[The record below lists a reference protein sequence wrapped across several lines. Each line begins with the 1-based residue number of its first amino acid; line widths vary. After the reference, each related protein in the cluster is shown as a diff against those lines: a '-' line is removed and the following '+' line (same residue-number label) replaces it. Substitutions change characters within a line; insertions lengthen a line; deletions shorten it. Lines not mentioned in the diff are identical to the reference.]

1 MTAQRARTTPMIEFG
16 PFRKRPPF
24 YCYYV
29 NSFAFPEMVLVTGGT
44 GFLGRAVIRMLSQS
58 DYQVR
63 TLMRPSRRSP
73 ELPAGIPVEAAISSL
88 VDKRGVR
95 AAMVGVDTVV
105 HLAGAERSGLEAGL
119 RAVDIEG
126 TRVLVEAARQAGVS
140 RLVYVS
146 HLGAEPS
153 SAFPALRAKALAE
166 DAIRKG
172 DLPYTIVRSSLVYG
186 EGDRFTT
193 SLAMLLGISP
203 GIFLIPGDGRTA
215 LQPVWVDDLA
225 TCVAWSL
232 EEESMVGKTYDVGGP
247 EFLTLRQV
255 IEMVMQVTGSRRWLL
270 DSSSLYLRGI
280 TWLLQRVLPNPPLT
294 TFWFDYLASSR
305 TASLDAMPT
314 IFGLKPSMM
323 IDRIHYLTER
333 NWAVEFVGR
342 QLKWR

>member
-1 MTAQRARTTPMIEFG
+1 
-16 PFRKRPPF
+16 
-24 YCYYV
+24 
-29 NSFAFPEMVLVTGGT
+29 MVLVTGGT
-44 GFLGRAVIRMLSQS
+44 GFLGRAVIRKLSQS

-73 ELPAGIPVEAAISSL
+73 ELPEGIPVEAAISSL
-88 VDKRGVR
+88 IDKRGVR
-95 AAMVGVDTVV
+95 AAMVGVKSVV
-105 HLAGAERSGLEAGL
+105 HLAGAERGGLAAGL
-119 RAVDIEG
+119 QTVDVEG

-140 RLVYVS
+140 RIVFVS

-166 DAIRKG
+166 DAIRKS
-172 DLPYTIVRSSLVYG
+172 DLPYTIIRSSLVYG

-203 GIFLIPGDGRTA
+203 GIFPIPGDGKTA
-215 LQPVWVDDLA
+215 IQPVWVDDLA

-232 EEESMVGKTYDVGGP
+232 EEESMVGQTYDVGGP

-255 IEMVMQVTGSRRWLL
+255 VEMVMQAAGSRRWLL
-270 DSSSLYLRGI
+270 NTSPLYLRGM
-280 TWLLQRVLPNPPLT
+280 TWAIQRILPNPPLT

-323 IDRIHYLTER
+323 IDQLRYLGER
-333 NWAVEFVGR
+333 NWIVEFMGR
-342 QLKWR
+342 QIGRA

>member
-1 MTAQRARTTPMIEFG
+1 VIEFG
-16 PFRKRPPF
+16 PSRWRPLF
-24 YCYYV
+24 YRHYV
-29 NSFAFPEMVLVTGGT
+29 NSIGFFAVVLVTGGT
-44 GFLGRAVIRMLSQS
+44 GFLGRAVIRMLTQS

-88 VDKRGVR
+88 IDKRGVR
-95 AAMVGVDTVV
+95 AAMVGVKSVV
-105 HLAGAERSGLEAGL
+105 HLAGAERGGLEAGL
-119 RAVDIEG
+119 RAVDVEG
-126 TRVLVEAARQAGVS
+126 TRVLVEAARQAGVN
-140 RLVYVS
+140 RIIFVS

-166 DAIRKG
+166 EAIRKS
-172 DLPYTIVRSSLVYG
+172 DLPYTIIRSSLVYG

-203 GIFLIPGDGRTA
+203 GIFPIPGDGMTA
-215 LQPVWVDDLA
+215 IQPVWVDDLA

-232 EEESMVGKTYDVGGP
+232 EEESMVGETYDIGGP

-255 IEMVMQVTGSRRWLL
+255 VEMVMQEAGSRRWLVNA
-270 DSSSLYLRGI
+270 SPLYLRGL
-280 TWLLQRVLPNPPLT
+280 TWLFQRILPNPPIT

-323 IDRIHYLTER
+323 TDQLRYLGER
-333 NWAVEFVGR
+333 NWIVEFMGR
-342 QLKWR
+342 QLGRI

>member
-1 MTAQRARTTPMIEFG
+1 MIEFE
-16 PFRKRPPF
+16 PFRKRTLIS
-24 YCYYV
+24 CDYV
-29 NSFAFPEMVLVTGGT
+29 NPSGFICVILVTGGT
-44 GFLGRAVIRMLSQS
+44 GFLGRAVIRQVPQS
-58 DYQVR
+58 EYRVR

-88 VDKRGVR
+88 LDKRGVR
-95 AAMVGVDTVV
+95 AAMVGVDSVL
-105 HLAGAERSGLEAGL
+105 HLAGAERGGLETAL
-119 RAVDIEG
+119 RAVDVEG

-166 DAIRKG
+166 DAIRKSG
-172 DLPYTIVRSSLVYG
+172 LPYTIIRSSLVYG
-186 EGDRFTT
+186 EEDRFTT

-203 GIFLIPGDGRTA
+203 GIFPLPGDGKTA
-215 LQPVWVDDLA
+215 IQPVWVDDLA

-232 EEESMVGKTYDVGGP
+232 DEEAMIGQTYDVGGP

-255 IEMVMQVTGSRRWLL
+255 VELVMQATGTHRWLV
-270 DSSSLYLRGI
+270 SASPLYLRGI
-280 TWLLQRVLPNPPLT
+280 TWLIQRVLPNPPLT

-305 TASLDAMPT
+305 TASLDALPR

-323 IDRIHYLTER
+323 IDRLRYLGER
-333 NWAVEFVGR
+333 NWTLEFMGR
-342 QLKWR
+342 QLRWT

>member
-1 MTAQRARTTPMIEFG
+1 
-16 PFRKRPPF
+16 
-24 YCYYV
+24 
-29 NSFAFPEMVLVTGGT
+29 MVLVTGGT
-44 GFLGRAVIRMLSQS
+44 GFLGRSVIRKLSQS

-73 ELPAGIPVEAAISSL
+73 ELPSGIPVEAAISSL

-95 AAMVGVDTVV
+95 AAMVGVKSVV
-105 HLAGAERSGLEAGL
+105 HLAGAERGGLEAGL
-119 RAVDIEG
+119 RAVDVEG

-140 RLVYVS
+140 RIVFVS

-153 SAFPALRAKALAE
+153 SAYPALRAKALAE
-166 DAIRKG
+166 DAIRKSG
-172 DLPYTIVRSSLVYG
+172 LPYTIIRSSLVYD

-203 GIFLIPGDGRTA
+203 GIFPIPGDGKTA
-215 LQPVWVDDLA
+215 IQPVWVDDLA
-225 TCVAWSL
+225 TCMAWSL

-255 IEMVMQVTGSRRWLL
+255 VEMVMQAAGSRRWLL
-270 DSSSLYLRGI
+270 NTSPLYLRGI
-280 TWLLQRVLPNPPLT
+280 TWALQRILPNPPLT

-305 TASLDAMPT
+305 TASLDSMPT

-323 IDRIHYLTER
+323 IDQLRYLGER
-333 NWAVEFVGR
+333 NWIAEFIGR
-342 QLKWR
+342 QIGRA

>member
-1 MTAQRARTTPMIEFG
+1 L
-16 PFRKRPPF
+16 
-24 YCYYV
+24 
-29 NSFAFPEMVLVTGGT
+29 VLVTGGT
-44 GFLGRAVIRMLSQS
+44 GFLGRAVIRKLSQS

-95 AAMVGVDTVV
+95 AAMVGVKSVV
-105 HLAGAERSGLEAGL
+105 HLAGAERGGLEAGL
-119 RAVDIEG
+119 RAVDVEG
-126 TRVLVEAARQAGVS
+126 TR
-140 RLVYVS
+140 
-146 HLGAEPS
+146 
-153 SAFPALRAKALAE
+153 ALAE
-166 DAIRKG
+166 GAIRKS
-172 DLPYTIVRSSLVYG
+172 DLPYTIIRSSLVYG

-203 GIFLIPGDGRTA
+203 GIFPIPGDGKTA
-215 LQPVWVDDLA
+215 IQPVWVDDLA

-232 EEESMVGKTYDVGGP
+232 EEESMVGQTYDVGGP

-255 IEMVMQVTGSRRWLL
+255 VEMVMQAAGSRRWLL
-270 DSSSLYLRGI
+270 NTSPLYLRGM
-280 TWLLQRVLPNPPLT
+280 TWAFQRILPNPPLT

-323 IDRIHYLTER
+323 IDQLRYLGER
-333 NWAVEFVGR
+333 NWIAEFMGR
-342 QLKWR
+342 QIGRA

>member
-1 MTAQRARTTPMIEFG
+1 
-16 PFRKRPPF
+16 
-24 YCYYV
+24 
-29 NSFAFPEMVLVTGGT
+29 MVLVTGGT
-44 GFLGRAVIRMLSQS
+44 GFLGRSVIRKLSQS

-73 ELPAGIPVEAAISSL
+73 ELPSGIPVEAAISSL

-95 AAMVGVDTVV
+95 AAMVGVKSVV
-105 HLAGAERSGLEAGL
+105 HLAGAERGGLEAGL
-119 RAVDIEG
+119 RAVDVEG

-140 RLVYVS
+140 RIVFVS

-153 SAFPALRAKALAE
+153 SAYPALRAKALAE
-166 DAIRKG
+166 DAIRKSG
-172 DLPYTIVRSSLVYG
+172 LPYTIIRSSLVYG

-203 GIFLIPGDGRTA
+203 GIFPIPGDGKTA
-215 LQPVWVDDLA
+215 IQPVWVDDLA
-225 TCVAWSL
+225 TCMAWSL

-255 IEMVMQVTGSRRWLL
+255 VEMVMQAAGSRRWLL
-270 DSSSLYLRGI
+270 NTSPLYLRGI
-280 TWLLQRVLPNPPLT
+280 TWALQRILPNPPLT

-305 TASLDAMPT
+305 TASLDSMPT

-323 IDRIHYLTER
+323 IDQLRYLGER
-333 NWAVEFVGR
+333 NWIAEFIGR
-342 QLKWR
+342 QIGRA

>member
-1 MTAQRARTTPMIEFG
+1 MRALSPA
-16 PFRKRPPF
+16 

-29 NSFAFPEMVLVTGGT
+29 NSIGLFGMVLVTGGT
-44 GFLGRAVIRMLSQS
+44 GFLGRAVIRKLTQS
-58 DYQVR
+58 DYKVR

-95 AAMVGVDTVV
+95 AAMVGVKSVV
-105 HLAGAERSGLEAGL
+105 HLAGAERGGLEAGL
-119 RAVDIEG
+119 RAVDVEG
-126 TRVLVEAARQAGVS
+126 TRVLVEAARQEAARQAGVN
-140 RLVYVS
+140 RMIFVS

-153 SAFPALRAKALAE
+153 SAFPALRAKAIAE
-166 DAIRKG
+166 DAIRKS
-172 DLPYTIVRSSLVYG
+172 DLPYTIIRSSLVYG

-203 GIFLIPGDGRTA
+203 GIFPIPGDGKTA
-215 LQPVWVDDLA
+215 IQPVWVDDLA

-232 EEESMVGKTYDVGGP
+232 EEESMVGETYDVGGP

-255 IEMVMQVTGSRRWLL
+255 VEMVMQEAGSRRWLVNA
-270 DSSSLYLRGI
+270 SPLYLRGI
-280 TWLLQRVLPNPPLT
+280 TWLLQRILPNPPLT

-323 IDRIHYLTER
+323 IDQLRYRGER
-333 NWAVEFVGR
+333 NWIVEFMGR
-342 QLKWR
+342 QFGRIA

>member
-1 MTAQRARTTPMIEFG
+1 
-16 PFRKRPPF
+16 
-24 YCYYV
+24 
-29 NSFAFPEMVLVTGGT
+29 MVLVTGGT
-44 GFLGRAVIRMLSQS
+44 GFLGRTVIRKLSQS

-95 AAMVGVDTVV
+95 AAMVGVKSVV
-105 HLAGAERSGLEAGL
+105 HLAGAERGGLAAGL
-119 RAVDIEG
+119 QAVDVEG

-140 RLVYVS
+140 RIVFVS

-166 DAIRKG
+166 DAIRKS
-172 DLPYTIVRSSLVYG
+172 DLPYTIIRSSLMYG

-203 GIFLIPGDGRTA
+203 GIFPIPGDGKTA
-215 LQPVWVDDLA
+215 IQPVWVDDLA

-232 EEESMVGKTYDVGGP
+232 EEESMVGQTYDVGGP

-255 IEMVMQVTGSRRWLL
+255 VEMVMQAAGSRRWLL
-270 DSSSLYLRGI
+270 NTSPLYLRGM
-280 TWLLQRVLPNPPLT
+280 TWALQRILPNPPLT

-323 IDRIHYLTER
+323 IDQLRYLGER
-333 NWAVEFVGR
+333 NWIAEFMGR
-342 QLKWR
+342 QIGRA

>member
-1 MTAQRARTTPMIEFG
+1 MTLQRARTTPMIEFG
-16 PFRKRPPF
+16 PFRKHPPF
-24 YCYYV
+24 YCDYV
-29 NSFAFPEMVLVTGGT
+29 NSNGFTALVLVTGGT
-44 GFLGRAVIRMLSQS
+44 GFLGRAVIRKLSQS

-63 TLMRPSRRSP
+63 ILMRPSRRSP

-95 AAMVGVDTVV
+95 AAMVGIKSVV
-105 HLAGAERSGLEAGL
+105 HLAGAERGGLAAGL
-119 RAVDIEG
+119 QAVDVEG

-140 RLVYVS
+140 RIVFVS

-166 DAIRKG
+166 GAIRKS
-172 DLPYTIVRSSLVYG
+172 DLPYTIIRSSLIYG

-203 GIFLIPGDGRTA
+203 GIFLIPGDGKTA
-215 LQPVWVDDLA
+215 IHPVWVDDLA

-232 EEESMVGKTYDVGGP
+232 EEESMVGQTYDIGGP

-255 IEMVMQVTGSRRWLL
+255 VEMVMQAAGSRRWLL
-270 DSSSLYLRGI
+270 NASPLYLRGM
-280 TWLLQRVLPNPPLT
+280 TWALQRILPNPPLT

-323 IDRIHYLTER
+323 INQLRYLGER
-333 NWAVEFVGR
+333 NWIAEFMGR
-342 QLKWR
+342 QIGRA